1 MNKLK
6 TYKTVY
12 VMNLLLEFLLTVKP
26 LTHIRFLFTLLARH
40 KFLKTLFQMEIRC
53 SHIEVKT
60 GLMKLNRRHGYLEI
74 QH

>member
-1 MNKLK
+1 M
-6 TYKTVY
+6 TVY
-12 VMNLLLEFLLTVKP
+12 VMNLLLGFLLTVRP
-26 LTHIRFLFTLLARH
+26 LDHTRILFALLARH

-60 GLMKLNRRHGYLEI
+60 GLMKSNRRHRYLEI